1 MTRMRGDNAMNG
13 RYATIARRVRTGA
26 SPRPKLVKFG
36 ERELFQNDAAR
47 RCELLDGAETG
58 GEFPR
63 AGVERGLGIKVEF
76 AGELDH
82 SEKEI
87 AEFVFDFRSWH
98 SGSGNGGASQ
108 TAASSARGA
117 PLSSS
122 EMMAA
127 RSD

>member
-1 MTRMRGDNAMNG
+1 MRGYNAMNG

-98 SGSGNGGASQ
+98 SGSGKGGASQ